1 MNAKDEDDSKD
12 GLHAGVLLLAWQ
24 RTAQLADKVLEIFL
38 LPLVQLDILEQ
49 EGCAEP
55 SIK

>member
-1 MNAKDEDDSKD
+1 MNAKDEDNSKD
-12 GLHAGVLLLAWQ
+12 GLHAGVLLLVWQ
-24 RTAQLADKVLEIFL
+24 RTAWLADKVLEIFL

-55 SIK
+55 SIT